1 MRRKLRFSYQSFV
14 RGPSLIGLV
23 VGVSQNVLPLRI
35 LFLLLEQIRGCFVLL
50 FLFPLFTIV
59 NSLCFS
65 CFSFFNNILF
75 LLIKK
80 KKKKIPG
87 FSKGISQSEHLHWE
101 LYSFVDIKWQLF
113 DQLEFRLPLV
123 ERSSYLLIITTESH
137 LGVLVRT
144 CTLLKGATWDFSGTV
159 LNMLAILSP
168 IKLKN

>member
-1 MRRKLRFSYQSFV
+1 M
-14 RGPSLIGLV
+14 
-23 VGVSQNVLPLRI
+23 
-35 LFLLLEQIRGCFVLL
+35 
-50 FLFPLFTIV
+50 
-59 NSLCFS
+59 
-65 CFSFFNNILF
+65 
-75 LLIKK
+75 
-80 KKKKIPG
+80 IPG

-113 DQLEFRLPLV
+113 DQLEFRLPLA

-144 CTLLKGATWDFSGTV
+144 CILLKGATWDFSGTV

>member
-1 MRRKLRFSYQSFV
+1 MI
-14 RGPSLIGLV
+14 IG
-23 VGVSQNVLPLRI
+23 
-35 LFLLLEQIRGCFVLL
+35 
-50 FLFPLFTIV
+50 
-59 NSLCFS
+59 
-65 CFSFFNNILF
+65 FF
-75 LLIKK
+75 
-80 KKKKIPG
+80 
-87 FSKGISQSEHLHWE
+87 KGISQSEYLHWE

-113 DQLEFRLPLV
+113 DQLEFRLPLA